1 MDFNSFV
8 YGIIT
13 MCSIGLLIGYVL
25 IILKIKKLD
34 KDIVFLKEMIKITES
49 TISSVEDSA
58 SKQLY
63 FEIDKVSDSIKD
75 IYSYIDSRVDKLIT
89 KLK

>member
-13 MCSIGLLIGYVL
+13 MCSVGLLIGYVL

-34 KDIVFLKEMIKITES
+34 KDIVFLKEMIKITEN
-49 TISSVEDSA
+49 TISSIEDSA

-63 FEIDKVSDSIKD
+63 FEVDKVSDSIKD